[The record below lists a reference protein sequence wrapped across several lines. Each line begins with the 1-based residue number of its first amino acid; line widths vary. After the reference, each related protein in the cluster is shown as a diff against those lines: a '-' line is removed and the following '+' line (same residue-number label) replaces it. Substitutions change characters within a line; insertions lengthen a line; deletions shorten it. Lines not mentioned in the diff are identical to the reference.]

1 MRLALCAALAL
12 GAAGC
17 PRLPPPPPRP
27 SVVLERIDRSAGAE
41 VSLRAHLRVHNRG
54 DAALTLHAV
63 DWELV
68 LAGRP
73 LLRGRSQARRS
84 LAPGA
89 QAAVEVAI
97 DIPAPLEGELRRG
110 AAAGGRIELRG
121 TVHLEDAGGRGR
133 PAPFDELAAM
143 P

>member
-1 MRLALCAALAL
+1 MRLAVCAALAL
-12 GAAGC
+12 CAAGC
-17 PRLPPPPPRP
+17 PRLPPPAPRP
-27 SVVLERIDRSAGAE
+27 SVVLERIDRAGS
-41 VSLRAHLRVHNRG
+41 SLRAHLRVQNRG
-54 DAALTLHAV
+54 GAVLRLSAV

-73 LLRGRSQARRS
+73 LVRGRTGERRS
-84 LAPGA
+84 IAPGA
-89 QAAVEVAI
+89 YAAIIVDLAV
-97 DIPAPLEGELRRG
+97 PAPLEGELRRA

-133 PAPFDELAAM
+133 SAPFDEVAAL